1 MNGNKDILNNL
12 ESLKE
17 RLEKLE
23 NTKSKS
29 VIFQNYHN
37 LGELS

>member
-23 NTKSKS
+23 NSKSKS
-29 VIFQNYHN
+29 VI
-37 LGELS
+37 LDI